1 MYDELGPLTVRQVGI
16 TNRYTVPPV
25 TVMRRA
31 PVTRAPVTRAPVTR
45 VAATKA
51 PRLEGDE
58 KRDILDTVIA
68 KAEDLRVSTIG
79 ACPVTTVED
88 AWNKLTDF
96 VIDLTPP
103 IPLLPAEVAL
113 R

>member
-25 TVMRRA
+25 TVMRKA
-31 PVTRAPVTRAPVTR
+31 PVTRAPATR

-96 VIDLTPP
+96 VIDVTPP

>member
-31 PVTRAPVTRAPVTR
+31 PVTRAPATR

>member
-25 TVMRRA
+25 TV
-31 PVTRAPVTRAPVTR
+31 VTRAPVTRAPVTR

-51 PRLEGDE
+51 PRLEGNE

-96 VIDLTPP
+96 VIDVTPA

>member
-25 TVMRRA
+25 TVMRKA
-31 PVTRAPVTRAPVTR
+31 PVTRAPATR

>member
-25 TVMRRA
+25 TVMRKA
-31 PVTRAPVTRAPVTR
+31 PVTRAPATR
-45 VAATKA
+45 VAAPKA